1 MLTFYL
7 YVSVLTLERY
17 EESFQYSKKTFLF
30 QGSVLKSMQA
40 LISGRTVMNHLRG
53 TQISEMGMWQ
63 HDVHSIIYSSLSG
76 SPGL

>member
-30 QGSVLKSMQA
+30 QGSVLKFNASTHFRQDCD
-40 LISGRTVMNHLRG
+40 
-53 TQISEMGMWQ
+53 E
-63 HDVHSIIYSSLSG
+63 SSQRNPDFRDG
-76 SPGL
+76 NVAA